1 MPPTSNS
8 EILENIETP
17 AIAIST
23 ASIPVN
29 SRDSDTP
36 ANKIIVTKAQLS
48 RALKIWGMGDE
59 RFIPSFVKSEVVK
72 ESEHEVIKEVLH
84 YGKSIMADGSPNLQ
98 RTSFRGDN
106 LIVTEYLAGPWFMAI
121 AGIEERDDGELCF
134 QLTTV
139 RHKQHPDYVSPAE
152 VARKAGADKPP
163 PTTEQNAH
171 RVLGIIRQLA
181 ESGEL

>member
-1 MPPTSNS
+1 MESTN
-8 EILENIETP
+8 EMIENFETP
-17 AIAIST
+17 AMEIST

-29 SRDSDTP
+29 TQKDIRQ
-36 ANKIIVTKAQLS
+36 VTCQQLS
-48 RALKIWGMGDE
+48 RALRIWGRGDE
-59 RFIPSFVKSEVVK
+59 RFVPSFVESRIIK
-72 ESEHEVIKEVLH
+72 ESEDEIIKEVLH
-84 YGKSIMADGSPNLQ
+84 YGKSVLADGSPNLQ

-121 AGIEERDDGELCF
+121 AGIEERDGDELCF

-163 PTTEQNAH
+163 PTTEQNAR

-181 ESGEL
+181 EDGEL